1 MRKTVAWKGFNEMP
15 IEDIISM
22 GEDGYE
28 FTIRDGSI
36 AEVKTP
42 PAA

>member
-1 MRKTVAWKGFNEMP
+1 MRKTVEWKGINDMP

-36 AEVKTP
+36 ESVKTP